1 MQVIRKLFIAR
12 FFVLMAMS
20 FAAAF
25 APHASAQ
32 VQRAAGKATVP
43 YTGKAVTPDVKAKA
57 LQNAQLKAVEFYYA
71 EAGESE
77 AANFDAMRQKIIDNP
92 DRYILDSTVLAEE
105 DNASSKS
112 YTVSVRVSLNVANL
126 RNDIK
131 AGSAVGKAT
140 RTERSAL
147 AFVFVSREQDSEKS
161 YDTRVTK
168 RADLSEKGDAT
179 VQQSGKGTEGEK
191 ISRGRIS
198 TDESRTDS
206 VKVERNVSVTTETGG
221 TRTRRAS
228 ESTWRLSRS
237 ADLNQVFMQTFTRA
251 GYKVNEASLVE
262 PYTGG
267 KFKVS
272 MVEND
277 YKAGNDLQ
285 SSTMQGITQGM
296 KNAQIPY
303 IALGTLDLGLA
314 DTDPQ
319 TGMQRVAVTVNARVL
334 DVRET
339 IPDTIVS
346 VGPVQYAG
354 VGPTEAEARTNA
366 LKLAANNAARELTAQ
381 LTNLGI
387 K

>member
-1 MQVIRKLFIAR
+1 MQVIRKLFVA
-12 FFVLMAMS
+12 L

-25 APHASAQ
+25 ALSAVAQ
-32 VQRAAGKATVP
+32 VQQARGKATMS

-77 AANFDAMRQKIIDNP
+77 AANFDAMRAKILENP
-92 DRYILDSTVLAEE
+92 DRYILDTTVLSED
-105 DNASSKS
+105 DNAGSKA
-112 YTVSVRVSLNVANL
+112 YTVAVRVSLNVANL
-126 RNDIK
+126 RNDMK

-140 RTERSAL
+140 RSERSAL
-147 AFVFVSREQDSEKS
+147 AFVFVSREQDSEKA

-168 RADLSEKGDAT
+168 RLDTSEKADAALT
-179 VQQSGKGTEGEK
+179 RTDKGKESESIRAGQIK
-191 ISRGRIS
+191 
-198 TDESRTDS
+198 TDDSRTKTAS
-206 VKVERNVSVTTETGG
+206 GSLNTSTTVETGG

-228 ESTWRLSRS
+228 ESTWRLFPS
-237 ADLNQVFMQTFTRA
+237 ANLNQVFTQTFTRA
-251 GYKVNEASLVE
+251 GFKVKEAALIE
-262 PYTGG
+262 PTTGG
-267 KFKVS
+267 KFKVA
-272 MVEND
+272 MIEND
-277 YKAGNDLQ
+277 YKSGNDLQ
-285 SSTMQGITQGM
+285 SSTMQAITQGM

-319 TGMQRVAVTVNARVL
+319 TGMQRVAVTVTARIF
-334 DVRET
+334 DVTET
-339 IPDTIVS
+339 VADTIAS

-366 LKLAANNAARELTAQ
+366 LKLAANNAARELTSQ
-381 LTNLGI
+381 LTNLGL

>member
-1 MQVIRKLFIAR
+1 MQVIRTLIVAVFT
-12 FFVLMAMS
+12 V
-20 FAAAF
+20 AF
-25 APHASAQ
+25 ALSASAQ
-32 VQRAAGKATVP
+32 VQKASGKATVP
-43 YTGKAVTPDVKAKA
+43 YPGKAVTPDVKATA

-77 AANFDAMRQKIIDNP
+77 AAAFDAMRAKIIENP
-92 DRYILDSTVLAEE
+92 DRYILDTTVLAED
-105 DNASSKS
+105 DNAGSKA

-126 RNDIK
+126 RNDMK

-140 RTERSAL
+140 RSERSAL
-147 AFVFVSREQDSEKS
+147 AFVFVSREQDSEKA

-168 RADLSEKGDAT
+168 RADVSVKADASLT
-179 VQQSGKGTEGEK
+179 QTGKGTEGES
-191 ISRGRIS
+191 IRRGQIS
-198 TDESRTDS
+198 TNESRTDTAAGTYN
-206 VKVERNVSVTTETGG
+206 KSVTVETGG

-228 ESTWRLSRS
+228 ESTWRLFPS
-237 ADLNQVFMQTFTRA
+237 ANLNQIFTQTFTRA
-251 GYKVNEASLVE
+251 GFKVNEASLVE

-277 YKAGNDLQ
+277 YKSGNDLQ
-285 SSTMQGITQGM
+285 STTMQSITQGM
-296 KNAQIPY
+296 KAAQIPY

-314 DTDPQ
+314 DTDPA
-319 TGMQRVAVTVNARVL
+319 TGLQRVSVSVNARVL
-334 DVRET
+334 DVTQT
-339 IPDTIVS
+339 IPDTIAS

-381 LTNLGI
+381 LTNLGL

>member
-1 MQVIRKLFIAR
+1 MQVIRQLLIAI
-12 FFVLMAMS
+12 
-20 FAAAF
+20 FAAAV
-25 APHASAQ
+25 ALSAVAQ
-32 VQRAAGKATVP
+32 VQRAAGKATVAYP
-43 YTGKAVTPDVKAKA
+43 GKAVTPELKAKA

-77 AANFDAMRQKIIDNP
+77 AANFDAMRAKIIENP
-92 DRYILDSTVLAEE
+92 DRYILETTVLAED
-105 DNASSKS
+105 DNAASKA

-147 AFVFVSREQDSEKS
+147 AFVFVSREQDSEKA

-168 RADLSEKGDAT
+168 RVDLSEKVDLAAKQT
-179 VQQSGKGTEGEK
+179 GTEGESIK
-191 ISRGRIS
+191 RNQIS
-198 TDESRTDS
+198 TNEAATFNGSA
-206 VKVERNVSVTTETGG
+206 NVSRSVETGG

-228 ESTWRLSRS
+228 ESTWRLFPS
-237 ADLNQVFMQTFTRA
+237 ANLNQVFTQTFTRA
-251 GYKVNEASLVE
+251 GFKVKEAALIE
-262 PYTGG
+262 PTTGG

-285 SSTMQGITQGM
+285 SSTMQAIAQGM

-319 TGMQRVAVTVNARVL
+319 TGMQRVAVTVNARIF
-334 DVRET
+334 DVTEPV
-339 IPDTIVS
+339 PDTIAS

-366 LKLAANNAARELTAQ
+366 LKLAANNAARELTSQ
-381 LTNLGI
+381 LTNLGL

>member
-1 MQVIRKLFIAR
+1 MQVIRKLFIAL
-12 FFVLMAMS
+12 FAMT
-20 FAAAF
+20 FAVAF
-25 APHASAQ
+25 APSALAQ
-32 VQRAAGKATVP
+32 VQRAAGKATLP

-77 AANFDAMRQKIIDNP
+77 AANFDAMRAKIIENP
-92 DRYILDSTVLAEE
+92 DRYILETTVLAED
-105 DNASSKS
+105 DNASSKA

-140 RTERSAL
+140 RSERSAL
-147 AFVFVSREQDSEKS
+147 AFVFVSREQDSEKA
-161 YDTRVTK
+161 YDTRVTQ
-168 RADLSEKGDAT
+168 RADLSEKLDAS
-179 VQQSGKGTEGEK
+179 VAQSGKGTEGEK
-191 ISRGRIS
+191 ISRGQVS
-198 TDESRTDS
+198 TNESRTDTVS
-206 VKVERNVSVTTETGG
+206 ASRNRSVTLETGG

-228 ESTWRLSRS
+228 ESTWRLFPS
-237 ADLNQVFMQTFTRA
+237 ANLNQVFTQTFTRA
-251 GYKVNEASLVE
+251 GFKVNEASLVE

-267 KFKVS
+267 KFKVA

-285 SSTMQGITQGM
+285 SATMQAITQGM

-334 DVRET
+334 DVTQT
-339 IPDTIVS
+339 IPDTIAS

-354 VGPTEAEARTNA
+354 TGPTEAEARTNA
-366 LKLAANNAARELTAQ
+366 LKLAANNAARELTSQ
-381 LTNLGI
+381 LTNLGL

>member
-1 MQVIRKLFIAR
+1 MQVIRKLFVA
-12 FFVLMAMS
+12 LC
-20 FAAAF
+20 AAAF
-25 APHASAQ
+25 ALSAVAQ
-32 VQRAAGKATVP
+32 VQQARGKATVA

-77 AANFDAMRQKIIDNP
+77 AANFDAMRAKIIENP
-92 DRYILDSTVLAEE
+92 DRYILDTTVLSED
-105 DNASSKS
+105 DNAGSKA
-112 YTVSVRVSLNVANL
+112 YTVAVRVSLNVANL

-140 RTERSAL
+140 RSERSAL
-147 AFVFVSREQDSEKS
+147 AFVFVSREQDSEKA

-168 RADLSEKGDAT
+168 RVDIGVKADGAEKRT
-179 VQQSGKGTEGEK
+179 GTEGES
-191 ISRGRIS
+191 IRRGQVS
-198 TDESRTDS
+198 TNEATTYNGSANVSRT
-206 VKVERNVSVTTETGG
+206 VETGG

-228 ESTWRLSRS
+228 ESTWRLFPS
-237 ADLNQVFMQTFTRA
+237 ANLNQVFTQTFTRA
-251 GYKVNEASLVE
+251 GFKVNEASLIE

-285 SSTMQGITQGM
+285 SITMQNITQGM

-334 DVRET
+334 DVT
-339 IPDTIVS
+339 QNIPDTIAS

-366 LKLAANNAARELTAQ
+366 LKLAANNAARELTSQ
-381 LTNLGI
+381 LTNLGL

>member
-1 MQVIRKLFIAR
+1 MQVIRQLLVA
-12 FFVLMAMS
+12 V

-25 APHASAQ
+25 ALSATAQ
-32 VQRAAGKATVP
+32 VQQARGKATVP
-43 YTGKAVTPDVKAKA
+43 YTGKAVTPEVKAKA
-57 LQNAQLKAVEFYYA
+57 LQGAQLKAVEFYYA

-92 DRYILDSTVLAEE
+92 DRYILETTVLSED
-105 DNASSKS
+105 DNAGSKA
-112 YTVSVRVSLNVANL
+112 YTVAVKVSLNVANL

-147 AFVFVSREQDSEKS
+147 AFVFVSREQDSEKA

-168 RADLSEKGDAT
+168 RIDQGEKIDASRT
-179 VQQSGKGTEGEK
+179 KTGKGTEGES
-191 ISRGRIS
+191 IRPNRVS
-198 TDESRTDS
+198 TDEARTDTY
-206 VKVERNVSVTTETGG
+206 KRDIAVSNTIETGG

-228 ESTWRLSRS
+228 ESTWRLFPS
-237 ADLNQVFMQTFTRA
+237 ANLNQVFTQTFTRA
-251 GYKVNEASLVE
+251 GFKVNEGSLIE

-277 YKAGNDLQ
+277 YKSGNDLQ
-285 SSTMQGITQGM
+285 SATMQGITQGM
-296 KNAQIPY
+296 KTAQIPY

-314 DTDPQ
+314 DTDPA

-334 DVRET
+334 DVT
-339 IPDTIVS
+339 QNIPDTIAS

-366 LKLAANNAARELTAQ
+366 LKLAANNAARELTSQ
-381 LTNLGI
+381 LTNLGL

>member
-1 MQVIRKLFIAR
+1 MQVIRNLFIA
-12 FFVLMAMS
+12 LIATL
-20 FAAAF
+20 FALS
-25 APHASAQ
+25 ASAQ
-32 VQRAAGKATVP
+32 VQQARGKATVP
-43 YTGKAVTPDVKAKA
+43 YTAKSVTPEVKAKA

-77 AANFDAMRQKIIDNP
+77 SAAFDAMRQKIIENP
-92 DRYILDSTVLAEE
+92 DRYILDTTVLSED
-105 DNASSKS
+105 DNAGAKS
-112 YTVSVRVSLNVANL
+112 YTVAVKVSLNVANL
-126 RNDIK
+126 RNDMK
-131 AGSAVGKAT
+131 AGSAVGKAA

-147 AFVFVSREQDSEKS
+147 AFVFVSREQDSEKA

-168 RADLSEKGDAT
+168 RIDQGVKVDAAVKQT
-179 VQQSGKGTEGEK
+179 GSEGEA
-191 ISRGRIS
+191 IRRGQIS
-198 TDESRTDS
+198 TNESQTFNGSANVSRTI
-206 VKVERNVSVTTETGG
+206 ETGG

-228 ESTWRLSRS
+228 ESTWRLFPS
-237 ADLNQVFMQTFTRA
+237 ANLNQVFTQTFTRA
-251 GYKVNEASLVE
+251 GFKVNEASLIE

-267 KFKVS
+267 KFKVA

-285 SSTMQGITQGM
+285 SSTMQAITQGM

-314 DTDPQ
+314 DVDPQ

-334 DVRET
+334 DVT
-339 IPDTIVS
+339 QMIPDTIAS

-354 VGPTEAEARTNA
+354 VGPTEGEARTNA

-381 LTNLGI
+381 LTNLGL

>member
-1 MQVIRKLFIAR
+1 MQVIRQLFIA
-12 FFVLMAMS
+12 V

-25 APHASAQ
+25 ALSAAAQ
-32 VQRAAGKATVP
+32 VQQARGKATVP
-43 YTGKAVTPDVKAKA
+43 YTGKAVTPEVKAKA
-57 LQNAQLKAVEFYYA
+57 LQGAQLKAVEFYYA

-92 DRYILDSTVLAEE
+92 DRYILDTTVLSED
-105 DNASSKS
+105 DNAGSKA
-112 YTVSVRVSLNVANL
+112 YTVAVKVSLNVANL

-140 RTERSAL
+140 RSERSAL
-147 AFVFVSREQDSEKS
+147 AFVFVSREQDSEKA

-168 RADLSEKGDAT
+168 RVDTSDKADAT
-179 VQQSGKGTEGEK
+179 LT
-191 ISRGRIS
+191 
-198 TDESRTDS
+198 RTDKGKES
-206 VKVERNVSVTTETGG
+206 ESIRAGQIKTDDARTKTGSASLNTSSSIEVGG

-228 ESTWRLSRS
+228 DSTWRLFPS
-237 ADLNQVFMQTFTRA
+237 ANLNQVFTQTFTRA
-251 GYKVNEASLVE
+251 GFKVNEASLVE

-267 KFKVS
+267 KFKVA

-285 SSTMQGITQGM
+285 SATMQAITQGM
-296 KNAQIPY
+296 KAAQIPY

-314 DTDPQ
+314 DTDPA

-334 DVRET
+334 DVTST
-339 IPDTIVS
+339 IPDTIAS

-354 VGPTEAEARTNA
+354 VGPTEIEARNNA
-366 LKLAANNAARELTAQ
+366 LKLAANNAARELTSQ
-381 LTNLGI
+381 LTNLGL

>member
-1 MQVIRKLFIAR
+1 MQVIRQIFIA
-12 FFVLMAMS
+12 V

-25 APHASAQ
+25 ALSAVAQ
-32 VQRAAGKATVP
+32 VQQARGKATVP
-43 YTGKAVTPDVKAKA
+43 YTGKAVTPEVKAKA
-57 LQNAQLKAVEFYYA
+57 LQGAQLKAVEFYYA

-92 DRYILDSTVLAEE
+92 DRYILDTTVLSED
-105 DNASSKS
+105 DNAGSKA
-112 YTVSVRVSLNVANL
+112 YTVAVKVSLNVANL

-140 RTERSAL
+140 RSERSAL
-147 AFVFVSREQDSEKS
+147 AFVFVSREQDSEKAF
-161 YDTRVTK
+161 DTRVTK
-168 RADLSEKGDAT
+168 RVDQGIKVDAAT
-179 VQQSGKGTEGEK
+179 KQTGSEGESVK
-191 ISRGRIS
+191 RNQIS
-198 TDESRTDS
+198 TNESATFNGSANVSRTL
-206 VKVERNVSVTTETGG
+206 ETGG

-228 ESTWRLSRS
+228 ESTWRLFPS
-237 ADLNQVFMQTFTRA
+237 ANLNQVFTQTFTRA
-251 GYKVNEASLVE
+251 GFKVNEASLIE

-267 KFKVS
+267 KFKVA

-285 SSTMQGITQGM
+285 SATMQAITQGM
-296 KNAQIPY
+296 KAAQIPY

-314 DTDPQ
+314 DTDPA

-334 DVRET
+334 DVTAT
-339 IPDTIVS
+339 IPDTIAS

-354 VGPTEAEARTNA
+354 VGPTEIEARNNA

-381 LTNLGI
+381 LTNLGL

>member
-1 MQVIRKLFIAR
+1 MQVIRTLFVAI
-12 FFVLMAMS
+12 

-25 APHASAQ
+25 ALAAVAQ

-43 YTGKAVTPDVKAKA
+43 YSGKTATPDVKAKA

-92 DRYILDSTVLAEE
+92 DRYILETTVLAED
-105 DNASSKS
+105 DNAGSKA

-131 AGSAVGKAT
+131 AGSAVGKAA

-147 AFVFVSREQDSEKS
+147 AFLFVSREQDSEKA

-168 RADLSEKGDAT
+168 RADLSEKGDLT

-191 ISRGRIS
+191 IGRGQIS
-198 TDESRTDS
+198 TNESRTDTINASRNRS
-206 VKVERNVSVTTETGG
+206 VAIETGG

-228 ESTWRLSRS
+228 ESTWRLFPS
-237 ADLNQVFMQTFTRA
+237 ANLNQVFTQTFTRA
-251 GYKVNEASLVE
+251 GFKVNEASLIE

-267 KFKVS
+267 QFKVA

-285 SSTMQGITQGM
+285 SATMQAITQGM

-319 TGMQRVAVTVNARVL
+319 TGAQRVAVTVNARVL
-334 DVRET
+334 DVTQT
-339 IPDTIVS
+339 IPDTIAS

-366 LKLAANNAARELTAQ
+366 LKLAANNAARELTSQ
-381 LTNLGI
+381 LTNLGL

>member
-1 MQVIRKLFIAR
+1 MQVIRKLLVAI
-12 FFVLMAMS
+12 
-20 FAAAF
+20 FAAAV
-25 APHASAQ
+25 ALSAVAQ
-32 VQRAAGKATVP
+32 VQRAAGKATVAYP
-43 YTGKAVTPDVKAKA
+43 GKSATPEVKAKA

-92 DRYILDSTVLAEE
+92 DRYILETTVLAED
-105 DNASSKS
+105 DNAGSKA

-131 AGSAVGKAT
+131 AGSAVGKASKS
-140 RTERSAL
+140 ERSAL
-147 AFVFVSREQDSEKS
+147 AFVFVSREQDSEKA

-168 RADLSEKGDAT
+168 RVELTDKIDAA
-179 VQQSGKGTEGEK
+179 GKKTGTEGESIK
-191 ISRGRIS
+191 SNQIS
-198 TDESRTDS
+198 TNESATLNASVTRSRT
-206 VKVERNVSVTTETGG
+206 VETGG

-228 ESTWRLSRS
+228 ESTWRLFPS
-237 ADLNQVFMQTFTRA
+237 ANLNQVFTQTFTRA
-251 GYKVNEASLVE
+251 GFKVKEAALIE
-262 PYTGG
+262 PTTGG
-267 KFKVS
+267 KFKVA

-285 SSTMQGITQGM
+285 SSTMQAIAQGM

-319 TGMQRVAVTVNARVL
+319 TGMQRVAVTVNARIF
-334 DVRET
+334 DVTEPV
-339 IPDTIVS
+339 PDTIAS

-366 LKLAANNAARELTAQ
+366 LKLAANNAARELTSQ
-381 LTNLGI
+381 LTNLGL

>member
-1 MQVIRKLFIAR
+1 V
-12 FFVLMAMS
+12 

-25 APHASAQ
+25 ALSAVAQ
-32 VQRAAGKATVP
+32 VQQARGKATVP
-43 YTGKAVTPDVKAKA
+43 YTGKAVTPEVKAKA

-92 DRYILDSTVLAEE
+92 DRYILETTVLSED
-105 DNASSKS
+105 DNAGGKA
-112 YTVSVRVSLNVANL
+112 YTVAVKVSLNVANL

-140 RTERSAL
+140 RSERSAL
-147 AFVFVSREQDSEKS
+147 AFVFVSREQDSEKAF
-161 YDTRVTK
+161 DTRVTK
-168 RADLSEKGDAT
+168 RVDQGIKVDAAT
-179 VQQSGKGTEGEK
+179 KQTGSEGESVK
-191 ISRGRIS
+191 RNQIS
-198 TDESRTDS
+198 TNESATFNGSANVSRTL
-206 VKVERNVSVTTETGG
+206 ETGG

-228 ESTWRLSRS
+228 ESTWRLFPS
-237 ADLNQVFMQTFTRA
+237 ANLNQVFTQTFTRA
-251 GYKVNEASLVE
+251 GFKVNEASLIE

-277 YKAGNDLQ
+277 YKSGNDLQ
-285 SSTMQGITQGM
+285 SATMQSIAQGM

-319 TGMQRVAVTVNARVL
+319 TGMQRVAVTVNARIF
-334 DVRET
+334 DVTET
-339 IPDTIVS
+339 VPDTIAS

-354 VGPTEAEARTNA
+354 VGATEAEARTNA
-366 LKLAANNAARELTAQ
+366 LKLAANNAARELTSQ
-381 LTNLGI
+381 LTNLGL

>member
-1 MQVIRKLFIAR
+1 MQVIRQLFIA
-12 FFVLMAMS
+12 V
-20 FAAAF
+20 FAATF
-25 APHASAQ
+25 ALSTAAQ
-32 VQRAAGKATVP
+32 VQQARGKATVP
-43 YTGKAVTPDVKAKA
+43 YTGKAVTPEVKAKA
-57 LQNAQLKAVEFYYA
+57 LQGAQLKAVEFYYA

-92 DRYILDSTVLAEE
+92 DRYILDTTVLSED
-105 DNASSKS
+105 DNAGSKA
-112 YTVSVRVSLNVANL
+112 YTVAVKVSLNVANL

-140 RTERSAL
+140 RSERSAL
-147 AFVFVSREQDSEKS
+147 AFVFVSREQDSEKA

-168 RADLSEKGDAT
+168 RVDQGVKVDAAVKQT
-179 VQQSGKGTEGEK
+179 GSEGESVK
-191 ISRGRIS
+191 RNQVS
-198 TDESRTDS
+198 TNESATFNGSANVSRTL
-206 VKVERNVSVTTETGG
+206 ETGG

-228 ESTWRLSRS
+228 ESTWRLFPS
-237 ADLNQVFMQTFTRA
+237 ANLNQVFTQTFTRA
-251 GYKVNEASLVE
+251 GFKVNEASLIE

-267 KFKVS
+267 KFKVA

-285 SSTMQGITQGM
+285 SATMQAITQGM
-296 KNAQIPY
+296 KAAQIPY

-314 DTDPQ
+314 DTDPA

-334 DVRET
+334 DVTAT
-339 IPDTIVS
+339 IPDTIAS

-354 VGPTEAEARTNA
+354 VGPTEIEARNNA

-381 LTNLGI
+381 LTNLGL

>member
-1 MQVIRKLFIAR
+1 MQVIRKLLVAI
-12 FFVLMAMS
+12 
-20 FAAAF
+20 FAAAV
-25 APHASAQ
+25 ALSAVAQ
-32 VQRAAGKATVP
+32 VQRAAGKATVAYP
-43 YTGKAVTPDVKAKA
+43 GKAVTPELKAKA

-77 AANFDAMRQKIIDNP
+77 AANFDAMRQKIIESP
-92 DRYILDSTVLAEE
+92 DRYILETTVLAED
-105 DNASSKS
+105 DNVGSKA

-140 RTERSAL
+140 KSERSAL
-147 AFVFVSREQDSEKS
+147 AFVFVSREQDSEKA

-168 RADLSEKGDAT
+168 RVDLSEKVDVAAKKT
-179 VQQSGKGTEGEK
+179 GTEGESVK
-191 ISRGRIS
+191 RNQIS
-198 TDESRTDS
+198 TNEAATFNGSA
-206 VKVERNVSVTTETGG
+206 NVSRSVETGG

-228 ESTWRLSRS
+228 ESTWRLFPS
-237 ADLNQVFMQTFTRA
+237 ANLNQVFTQTFTRA
-251 GYKVNEASLVE
+251 GFKVKEAALIE
-262 PYTGG
+262 PTTGG
-267 KFKVS
+267 KFKVA

-285 SSTMQGITQGM
+285 SSTMQSIAQGM

-319 TGMQRVAVTVNARVL
+319 TGMQRVAVTVNARIF
-334 DVRET
+334 DVTEPV
-339 IPDTIVS
+339 PDTIAS

-366 LKLAANNAARELTAQ
+366 LKLAANNAARELTSQ
-381 LTNLGI
+381 LTNLGL

>member
-1 MQVIRKLFIAR
+1 MQVIRNLFIALLTA
-12 FFVLMAMS
+12 V
-20 FAAAF
+20 FALS
-25 APHASAQ
+25 ASAQ
-32 VQRAAGKATVP
+32 IQQARGKASVP
-43 YTGKAVTPDVKAKA
+43 YTAKSVTPDVKAKA
-57 LQNAQLKAVEFYYA
+57 LQNAQLKAVEMYYA

-77 AANFDAMRQKIIDNP
+77 SAAFDQMRAKIVENP
-92 DRYILDSTVLAEE
+92 DRYILETTVLSE
-105 DNASSKS
+105 DDNPGSKS
-112 YTVSVRVSLNVANL
+112 YTVAVKVSLNVANL
-126 RNDIK
+126 RNDMK
-131 AGSAVGKAT
+131 AGSAVGKAS

-147 AFVFVSREQDSEKS
+147 AFVFVSREQDSEKA

-168 RADLSEKGDAT
+168 RVDQGIKVDAQVKQT
-179 VQQSGKGTEGEK
+179 GSEGES
-191 ISRGRIS
+191 IRRGQVS
-198 TDESRTDS
+198 TNESQTLNGSANVSRTI
-206 VKVERNVSVTTETGG
+206 ETGG

-228 ESTWRLSRS
+228 ESTWRLFPS
-237 ADLNQVFMQTFTRA
+237 ANLNQVFTQTFTRA
-251 GYKVNEASLVE
+251 GFKVNEASLIE

-285 SSTMQGITQGM
+285 SSTMQNITQGM

-319 TGMQRVAVTVNARVL
+319 SGMQRVAVTVNARVL
-334 DVRET
+334 DVTQT
-339 IPDTIVS
+339 IPDTIAS

-381 LTNLGI
+381 LTNLGL

>member
-1 MQVIRKLFIAR
+1 MQVIRNLFIALSTA
-12 FFVLMAMS
+12 VLALS
-20 FAAAF
+20 
-25 APHASAQ
+25 ASAQ
-32 VQRAAGKATVP
+32 IQQARGKASVP
-43 YTGKAVTPDVKAKA
+43 YTAKAVTPDVKAKA
-57 LQNAQLKAVEFYYA
+57 LQNAQLKAVEMYYA

-77 AANFDAMRQKIIDNP
+77 SAAFDAMRAKIVENP
-92 DRYILDSTVLAEE
+92 DRYILETTVLSE
-105 DNASSKS
+105 DDNTGSKS
-112 YTVSVRVSLNVANL
+112 YTVAVKISLNVANL
-126 RNDIK
+126 RNDMK
-131 AGSAVGKAT
+131 AGSAVGKAA
-140 RTERSAL
+140 RNERSAL
-147 AFVFVSREQDSEKS
+147 AFVFVSREQDSEKA

-168 RADLSEKGDAT
+168 RLDETVKLDAA
-179 VQQSGKGTEGEK
+179 GKRNATEGES
-191 ISRGRIS
+191 IRRGQIS
-198 TDESRTDS
+198 TNDAVTESVNASRSRT
-206 VKVERNVSVTTETGG
+206 VETGG

-228 ESTWRLSRS
+228 ESTWRLFPS
-237 ADLNQVFMQTFTRA
+237 ANLNQVFTQTFTRA
-251 GYKVNEASLVE
+251 GFKVNEASLIE

-272 MVEND
+272 MVEDD
-277 YKAGNDLQ
+277 YKAGNDLK
-285 SSTMQGITQGM
+285 SATMQGITQGM

-334 DVRET
+334 DVTQT
-339 IPDTIVS
+339 IPDTIAS

-381 LTNLGI
+381 LTNLGL

>member
-1 MQVIRKLFIAR
+1 MQVIRKLF
-12 FFVLMAMS
+12 
-20 FAAAF
+20 AALLAITCAVAF
-25 APHASAQ
+25 APSAMAQ

-92 DRYILDSTVLAEE
+92 DRYILDTTVLAED
-105 DNASSKS
+105 DNAGSKA

-140 RTERSAL
+140 RSERSAL
-147 AFVFVSREQDSEKS
+147 AFVFVSREQDSEKAF
-161 YDTRVTK
+161 DTRVTK
-168 RADLSEKGDAT
+168 RVDEGIKVDANRT
-179 VQQSGKGTEGEK
+179 VTGKGTEGES
-191 ISRGRIS
+191 IRRGQVS
-198 TDESRTDS
+198 TNESRTDTLS
-206 VKVERNVSVTTETGG
+206 GGANVSRTIESGG

-228 ESTWRLSRS
+228 ESTWRLFPS
-237 ADLNQVFMQTFTRA
+237 ANLNQVFTQTFTRA
-251 GYKVNEASLVE
+251 GFKVNEASLIE

-285 SSTMQGITQGM
+285 SATMQAITQGM
-296 KNAQIPY
+296 KTAQIPY

-314 DTDPQ
+314 DTDPA

-334 DVRET
+334 DVTAT
-339 IPDTIVS
+339 IPDTIAS

-354 VGPTEAEARTNA
+354 VGPTEIEARNNA
-366 LKLAANNAARELTAQ
+366 LKLAANNAARELTSQ
-381 LTNLGI
+381 LTNLGL

>member
-1 MQVIRKLFIAR
+1 MQVIRKLFVA
-12 FFVLMAMS
+12 LC
-20 FAAAF
+20 AAAF
-25 APHASAQ
+25 ALSAVAQ
-32 VQRAAGKATVP
+32 VQQARGKATVP
-43 YTGKAVTPDVKAKA
+43 YTGKAVTPEVKAKA
-57 LQNAQLKAVEFYYA
+57 LQGAQLKAVEFYYA

-92 DRYILDSTVLAEE
+92 DRYILETTVLSED
-105 DNASSKS
+105 DNAGGKA
-112 YTVSVRVSLNVANL
+112 YTVAVKVSLNVANL

-140 RTERSAL
+140 RSERSAL
-147 AFVFVSREQDSEKS
+147 AFVFVSREQDSEKA

-168 RADLSEKGDAT
+168 RVDQGVKVDAAVKQT
-179 VQQSGKGTEGEK
+179 GSEGESVK
-191 ISRGRIS
+191 RNQIS
-198 TDESRTDS
+198 TNESATFNGSANVSRTL
-206 VKVERNVSVTTETGG
+206 ETGG

-228 ESTWRLSRS
+228 ESTWRLFPS
-237 ADLNQVFMQTFTRA
+237 ANLNQVFTQTFTRA
-251 GYKVNEASLVE
+251 GFKVNEASLVE

-272 MVEND
+272 QVEND

-285 SSTMQGITQGM
+285 SATLQSITQGM

-314 DTDPQ
+314 DTDPA

-334 DVRET
+334 DVTQT
-339 IPDTIVS
+339 IPDTIAS

-381 LTNLGI
+381 LTNLGL